1 MRDERLV
8 REHGK
13 RGRDRGGWQRR
24 ERRGDGNLL
33 AIPLGHRVVNGP
45 LAPVATAAVVWLFGL
60 NYAHFC
66 IAFARLSYS

>member
-1 MRDERLV
+1 MARGAETEEADRKRRLP
-8 REHGK
+8 EEG
-13 RGRDRGGWQRR
+13 
-24 ERRGDGNLL
+24 RRGDCNLL